1 MSLTKEFTAVF
12 QDLHNLKT
20 KITQIQHKIK
30 KAEKMV
36 NKEMN
41 HLSRELKKRR
51 KSGKRKPS
59 GFAVPTKI
67 SDKLCDFMEKPHGS
81 EVARTE
87 VTQYIIKYIKSHKLQ
102 YPKNRKIIKPNS
114 KLETLLDTNKDEELT
129 YFNLQKYM
137 NKHFLKQKQTNS

>member
-1 MSLTKEFTAVF
+1 
-12 QDLHNLKT
+12 
-20 KITQIQHKIK
+20 
-30 KAEKMV
+30 
-36 NKEMN
+36 MN

>member
-137 NKHFLKQKQTNS
+137 NKHFSSKVC